1 MSVGVRVSCKQD
13 ARCCVSTAQ
22 HSIDESGQ
30 MSWQGD
36 LDIPI
41 SYGTFSEC
49 SAPRHAPGF
58 LLAPDKKT
66 HKHTHTHTHTHTKPV
81 ECTWLIIAAP
91 SSVCIL
97 PESKCFIYLFL
108 FSVVVSW
115 AKLFSPGGFEMK
127 VIYIRLDFDGQ
138 VRVSLTLRV

>member
-1 MSVGVRVSCKQD
+1 MSVGVRASCKQD

-30 MSWQGD
+30 MSWQGE

-66 HKHTHTHTHTHTKPV
+66 HTNTPV

-91 SSVCIL
+91 SSVCRL
-97 PESKCFIYLFL
+97 PES
-108 FSVVVSW
+108 
-115 AKLFSPGGFEMK
+115 
-127 VIYIRLDFDGQ
+127 
-138 VRVSLTLRV
+138 

>member
-1 MSVGVRVSCKQD
+1 MSVGVRASCKQD

-30 MSWQGD
+30 MSWQGE

-66 HKHTHTHTHTHTKPV
+66 HTNAQTHTREASRVHLADNRSAVIGLQTARVVIFH
-81 ECTWLIIAAP
+81 L
-91 SSVCIL
+91 
-97 PESKCFIYLFL
+97 FISFQ
-108 FSVVVSW
+108 FSGFREPKYFPLVVL
-115 AKLFSPGGFEMK
+115 K
-127 VIYIRLDFDGQ
+127 
-138 VRVSLTLRV
+138 